1 MVLSH
6 DDILVNVSNTEK
18 QIVNG
23 PFGSYFFRYSVFLC
37 IQSECGKVREKCGP
51 ELLRIRTLFTQ
62 CFILT
67 VIFEVTI
74 GQNLIIDD
82 IITYIKIYSK
92 QYNEPDL
99 QKKKLF

>member
-1 MVLSH
+1 MHEQEKNELNLAVKKMVSISMVLSR

-51 ELLRIRTLFTQ
+51 E
-62 CFILT
+62 
-67 VIFEVTI
+67 
-74 GQNLIIDD
+74 
-82 IITYIKIYSK
+82 
-92 QYNEPDL
+92 
-99 QKKKLF
+99 